1 MAIEYSKIESVN
13 KRLVPMDIKG
23 KNYNTVNQRVL
34 AFHEIFPEGRII
46 TELVSLENGVCLF
59 RAHAYD
65 GDTELATGTA
75 MEKESSSYINKTS
88 YVENC
93 ETSAV
98 GRALGLIG
106 IGAADSIASAE
117 EVGNAIKQQ
126 EDIKK
131 AESTGK
137 QIKQQEDIKKA
148 ESTGKQRISKTKADA
163 LKQRCQGEGVKTET
177 ILGLYKVK
185 SFSDL
190 TENQHAN
197 ICQNWERIKA
207 Y

>member
-1 MAIEYSKIESVN
+1 MAIEYSKIEAVN

-34 AFHEIFPEGRII
+34 AFHELFPEGRII

-65 GDTELATGTA
+65 GDTELSTGTA

-88 YVENC
+88 FVENC

-106 IGAADSIASAE
+106 IGAVDSIASAE

-126 EDIKK
+126 EDM
-131 AESTGK
+131 
-137 QIKQQEDIKKA
+137 
-148 ESTGKQRISKTKADA
+148 KTKVEA
-163 LKQRCQGEGVKTET
+163 LKQRCQEDGVKVET

-185 SFSDL
+185 SLADL
-190 TENQHAN
+190 SEAQHAN
-197 ICQNWERIKA
+197 INKNWERIKV

>member
-1 MAIEYSKIESVN
+1 MAIEYSKIEAVN

-34 AFHEIFPEGRII
+34 AFHELFPEGRII
-46 TELVSLENGVCLF
+46 TELVSLKDGVCLF

-65 GDTELATGTA
+65 GDTELSTGTA

-88 YVENC
+88 FVENC

-106 IGAADSIASAE
+106 IGAVDSIASAE

-126 EDIKK
+126 EDMKK
-131 AESTGK
+131 SESTGK
-137 QIKQQEDIKKA
+137 QKIDQ
-148 ESTGKQRISKTKADA
+148 TKVEA
-163 LKQRCQGEGVKTET
+163 LKQRCQEDGVKVET
-177 ILGLYKVK
+177 ILGLCKVK
-185 SFSDL
+185 SLADL
-190 TENQHAN
+190 SETQHASIN
-197 ICQNWERIKA
+197 KNWERIKV

>member
-1 MAIEYSKIESVN
+1 MAIEYSKIEAVN

-34 AFHEIFPEGRII
+34 AFHELFPEGRII

-65 GDTELATGTA
+65 GDTELSTGTA

-88 YVENC
+88 FVENC

-106 IGAADSIASAE
+106 IGAVDSIASAE
-117 EVGNAIKQQ
+117 EVGNA
-126 EDIKK
+126 
-131 AESTGK
+131 
-137 QIKQQEDIKKA
+137 IKQQEDIKKA

-163 LKQRCQGEGVKTET
+163 LKQRCQEEGVKTET